1 MPQTDVQVQ
10 VLFTADITGPII
22 SGDSTLSVHLSG
34 KSCRKKTWDL
44 GLWIFWHSQWV
55 QLGLGNR
62 CKSTGWNLTLQPS
75 NLFGK
80 LSNTRKCGSLN
91 MQPTRLCGS
100 GPMSHRTSSLRT
112 LQLVSKNRFEK
123 WFSLFI
129 PSPPQIC
136 LEFKDGPSNWHTYIY
151 MHKEKS
157 VLVHKH
163 FKMCVLHE
171 WGMLRSPTAQILHL
185 FCSFVTAIHELMQ
198 MVLYTGKGLGMKC

>member
-1 MPQTDVQVQ
+1 MSKKNLGPGIMNLLT
-10 VLFTADITGPII
+10 FSMGTARP
-22 SGDSTLSVHLSG
+22 
-34 KSCRKKTWDL
+34 RY
-44 GLWIFWHSQWV
+44 
-55 QLGLGNR
+55 R

-75 NLFGK
+75 NRFGK

-91 MQPTRLCGS
+91 MQPTHLCGS